1 LEDALSDYRIKRVYR
16 RKEAAEQLSICTKT
30 LDRMIA
36 RGEIAVVAITD
47 RLRGITNEEIDR
59 HIKARTVGAA

>member
-1 LEDALSDYRIKRVYR
+1 MTEQRIRRVYR

-47 RLRGITNEEIDR
+47 RLRGISNDEIDR
-59 HIKARTVGAA
+59 YITERTMGGR

>member
-1 LEDALSDYRIKRVYR
+1 MTDQRIRRVYSC
-16 RKEAAEQLSICTKT
+16 KEAAEQLSICTKT

-47 RLRGITNEEIDR
+47 RLRGISNDEIDR
-59 HIKARTVGAA
+59 YITERTMGGA

>member
-1 LEDALSDYRIKRVYR
+1 MTEQRIRRVYR

-30 LDRMIA
+30 LDRMIS

-47 RLRGITNEEIDR
+47 RLRGVSNEEIDR
-59 HIKARTVGAA
+59 YITERTMGGR

>member
-1 LEDALSDYRIKRVYR
+1 MTDQRIRRVYR

-47 RLRGITNEEIDR
+47 RLRGVTTEEMDR
-59 HIKARTVGAA
+59 YIKARTVGAA

>member
-1 LEDALSDYRIKRVYR
+1 MTEQRIRRVYR

-36 RGEIAVVAITD
+36 RREIAVVAITD
-47 RLRGITNEEIDR
+47 RLRGVTNEEIDR
-59 HIKARTVGAA
+59 YIRARTMGAA

>member
-1 LEDALSDYRIKRVYR
+1 MSKQRIRRVYR

-36 RGEIAVVAITD
+36 RGELAVVAITD
-47 RLRGITNEEIDR
+47 RLRGVSNEEIDR
-59 HIKARTVGAA
+59 YIAAHTLGGAR

>member
-1 LEDALSDYRIKRVYR
+1 MTDQRIRRVYR

-47 RLRGITNEEIDR
+47 RLRGVTNEEIDR
-59 HIKARTVGAA
+59 YIRARTMGAA

>member
-1 LEDALSDYRIKRVYR
+1 MTDQRIRRVYR
-16 RKEAAEQLSICTKT
+16 RKEAAEQLSICTKI

-47 RLRGITNEEIDR
+47 RLRGVSNEEIDR
-59 HIKARTVGAA
+59 YITERTMGGR

>member
-1 LEDALSDYRIKRVYR
+1 MTVQRIRRVYR

-36 RGEIAVVAITD
+36 RREIAVVAITD
-47 RLRGITNEEIDR
+47 RLRGVSNEEIDR
-59 HIKARTVGAA
+59 FIAARTVGGA